1 MTMTISTE
9 TCHNEPYTQKPVIT
23 IQTYKNLS
31 ERTRRIETKKNQAC
45 KTCYNKPDVK
55 QTFYNEPVT
64 KITNMER

>member
-23 IQTYKNLS
+23 IQTYRNLS

-55 QTFYNEPVT
+55 
-64 KITNMER
+64 